1 MKLSRT
7 AFISLMA
14 STTLLT
20 LNTQAAENLKIEKP
34 KFYGSIDLSFAFEK
48 ADEYALAFE
57 DAPGDNN
64 YIGLTGSFE
73 FSDGS
78 KLTYLHEEIV
88 NLTGGSGFAGSYQSY
103 VGYQQSN
110 YEVRVGNQH
119 LPLRRALDKTDIFSG
134 TYADH
139 NNIVIPNTTASSSA
153 LFLSGND
160 TFNYAISLDTASQ
173 HAENANHEDSLDGV
187 RLGGMIDYTISDV
200 LSIAGGLELQRDD
213 ITGYNAIGVSMNLG
227 ITDTI
232 ELVGSLSRVDFEVCT
247 SNPDKGCAPLTL
259 TVGGNMKLD
268 NDITLKAIIGMQDAD
283 IKGVDDPRM
292 IAFGVDKVIVE
303 PLVVYGLIA
312 LGDNGGLRGASFP
325 SGGSPLEADGD
336 GKANVLS
343 VGARFTF

>member
-1 MKLSRT
+1 
-7 AFISLMA
+7 MA
-14 STTLLT
+14 STTLLP

-64 YIGLTGSFE
+64 YIGLTGNFG

-78 KLTYLHEEIV
+78 KLSYLHEEIIS
-88 NLTGGSGFAGSYQSY
+88 LTGGTGFAGSYQSY
-103 VGYQQSN
+103 VGYQWSN

-119 LPLRRALDKTDIFSG
+119 LPLRRALDKTDIFSA

-160 TFNYAISLDTASQ
+160 TFNYAVSLDTASGG
-173 HAENANHEDSLDGV
+173 AEDANNKDSVDGV

-200 LSIAGGLELQRDD
+200 FSIAGGLELQRDD
-213 ITGYNAIGVSMNLG
+213 VSGYNAIGVSMNLG

-232 ELVGSLSRVDFEVCT
+232 ELVGSLSRVDFEVCALD
-247 SNPDKGCAPLTL
+247 PKGCAPLSI

-268 NDITLKAIIGMQDAD
+268 NDITLKAIIGMQDPD

-336 GKANVLS
+336 GKANVIS
-343 VGARFTF
+343 VGAKFTF